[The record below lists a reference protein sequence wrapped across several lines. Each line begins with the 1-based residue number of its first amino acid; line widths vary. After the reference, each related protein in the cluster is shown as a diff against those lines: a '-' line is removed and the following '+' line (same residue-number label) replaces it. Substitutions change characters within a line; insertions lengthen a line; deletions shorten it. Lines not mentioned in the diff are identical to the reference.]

1 MTERSGGR
9 TEGRRSLVWTAPG
22 TASYLRDLPRALA
35 DRLEI
40 AEIPADPLAD
50 PRLSEVRVLIPPLV
64 RNQADADYD
73 LRAVLTQAK
82 SLEYVQA
89 LTAGVDSLRPDV
101 PDQVTLCTVR
111 GAYDDLMAELLL
123 AGILACYKEI
133 PHYAAAQARG
143 AWEPKPV
150 RVLSG
155 ARVLFVGYGSIA
167 RTLER
172 YLEPFKV
179 EVKRIARRPRSVLPN
194 VGQFGAEH
202 NGADTAAG
210 RAGGTGANAGSG
222 GAGTQGTGPNATGP
236 NGNGP
241 NGHGPNETEVAGL
254 AELSTLLPSAD
265 IVVVLTPL
273 TDQTLGLVD
282 DNFLSLMQP
291 GALLVNGARGLIVD
305 TEALLAATD
314 RGKVRAY
321 LDVTDPEP
329 LAPNHPLWSA
339 PGVFITPHIGS
350 LVPDNR
356 DRAFAV
362 VRANLGRWV
371 RGEPLENVVEGDY

>member
-1 MTERSGGR
+1 MTDGTLGR
-9 TEGRRSLVWTAPG
+9 TTWQRSLVWTAPG
-22 TASYLRDLPRALA
+22 TAGYLRDLPRAIA
-35 DRLEI
+35 ERLEI
-40 AEIPADPLAD
+40 TEIPADPLAD
-50 PRLSEVRVLIPPLV
+50 PRLAEVRVLIPPLM
-64 RNQADADYD
+64 RNQADELYD
-73 LRAVLTQAK
+73 LRSLMALAK
-82 SLEYVQA
+82 NLEYVQA
-89 LTAGVDSLRPDV
+89 LSAGVDGLLGDV

-133 PHYAAAQARG
+133 PHYASAQARG
-143 AWEPKPV
+143 GWEPKQV

-167 RTLER
+167 QTLER
-172 YLEPFKV
+172 FLEPFKV
-179 EVKRIARRPRSVLPN
+179 EVKRIARRPKSALP
-194 VGQFGAEH
+194 GP
-202 NGADTAAG
+202 DG
-210 RAGGTGANAGSG
+210 RPGI
-222 GAGTQGTGPNATGP
+222 
-236 NGNGP
+236 
-241 NGHGPNETEVAGL
+241 EVAGL

-265 IVVVLTPL
+265 IVIVLTPL
-273 TDQTLGLVD
+273 TEQTRGLVD

-356 DRAFAV
+356 DRAFGV

-371 RGEPLENVVEGDY
+371 RGEALENIVEGDY

>member
-1 MTERSGGR
+1 MTERNAGR
-9 TEGRRSLVWTAPG
+9 GEWQRSLVWTAPG
-22 TASYLRDLPRALA
+22 TGPFLRDLPRALA
-35 DRLEI
+35 DKLEI
-40 AEIPADPLAD
+40 VEIPADPLAD
-50 PRLSEVRVLIPPLV
+50 PRLPEVRVLIPPLM
-64 RNQADADYD
+64 RNRADAAYD
-73 LRAVLTQAK
+73 LRSVMAQAK

-89 LTAGVDSLRPDV
+89 LSAGVDGLIADV
-101 PDQVTLCTVR
+101 PEQVTLCTVR

-143 AWEPKPV
+143 AWEPRQV

-172 YLEPFKV
+172 YLEPFRV
-179 EVKRIARRPRSVLPN
+179 EVKRIARRPRSVLP
-194 VGQFGAEH
+194 
-202 NGADTAAG
+202 AAV
-210 RAGGTGANAGSG
+210 RLAASA
-222 GAGTQGTGPNATGP
+222 AARPDAAA
-236 NGNGP
+236 
-241 NGHGPNETEVAGL
+241 PNEVEVAGL

-291 GALLVNGARGLIVD
+291 GALLVNGARGLIVE

-314 RGKVRAY
+314 RGKVRAF

-371 RGEPLENVVEGDY
+371 RGEPLENIVDGEY

>member
-1 MTERSGGR
+1 MTDGIVDR
-9 TEGRRSLVWTAPG
+9 TTWQRSLVWTAPG
-22 TASYLRDLPRALA
+22 TAGYLRDLPRAIGE
-35 DRLEI
+35 RLEI
-40 AEIPADPLAD
+40 TEIPADPLAD
-50 PRLSEVRVLIPPLV
+50 PRLNEVRVLIPALM
-64 RNQADADYD
+64 RNQADENYQ
-73 LRAVLTQAK
+73 LKSVLAQAK
-82 SLEYVQA
+82 NLEYVQA
-89 LTAGVDSLRPDV
+89 LSAGVDGLIGDV

-143 AWEPKPV
+143 SWEPKQV

-167 RTLER
+167 QTLER

-179 EVKRIARRPRSVLPN
+179 EVKRIARRPKSALP
-194 VGQFGAEH
+194 
-202 NGADTAAG
+202 
-210 RAGGTGANAGSG
+210 
-222 GAGTQGTGPNATGP
+222 GPDGVP
-236 NGNGP
+236 GV
-241 NGHGPNETEVAGL
+241 EVAGL

-273 TDQTLGLVD
+273 TEQTRGLVD

-314 RGKVRAY
+314 RGKVRAF

-329 LAPNHPLWSA
+329 LAVNHPLWSA

-371 RGEPLENVVEGDY
+371 RGEPLENVVQGEY